1 MQSKQQETM
10 NLNFLSEYQ
19 QYFHP
24 RVLLSHSEKGK
35 SKGHRADKS
44 KSAQPTKQTQKIY
57 RESGIFDI
65 EDSGLSVY
73 FVISIINYF

>member
-19 QYFHP
+19 QYFQL
-24 RVLLSHSEKGK
+24 RVPLFHSKKGK

-44 KSAQPTKQTQKIY
+44 KSAKSTKQAHKIY
-57 RESGIFDI
+57 RESGIFDV

-73 FVISIINYF
+73 FVCLFC